1 MAIDD
6 NNWNIILQ
14 SSKTTDIP
22 SGKRL
27 HNNGKSPFPMGK
39 STISMA
45 IFNSYASLPGYLE
58 VAGGCSFSEDQT
70 HPNENC
76 SFFEVQIIPSKHK
89 QSIQSLKSSTK

>member
-45 IFNSYASLPGYLE
+45 IFNSYASLPEGILKWL
-58 VAGGCSFSEDQT
+58 VGAVFRSIKPIQT
-70 HPNENC
+70 KTAH
-76 SFFEVQIIPSKHK
+76 
-89 QSIQSLKSSTK
+89 SLRSKSSQVSTNKVFNL